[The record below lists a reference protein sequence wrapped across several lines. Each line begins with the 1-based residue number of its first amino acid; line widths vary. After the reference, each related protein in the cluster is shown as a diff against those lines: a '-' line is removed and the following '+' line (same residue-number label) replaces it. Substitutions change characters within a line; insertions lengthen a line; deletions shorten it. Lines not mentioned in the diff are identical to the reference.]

1 MKKLTPILVVD
12 TIEECLPFWV
22 DRLGFQRT
30 LEVPEGDRLGFVM
43 LVNGSVEVMLQS
55 RASIRN
61 DLPVLAD
68 DEYRSVLY
76 IEVEALEPVE
86 AALEGVEQV
95 FPRRETFYGSTE
107 IGVRDPVG
115 NVITFAQFQRQE
127 DA

>member
-1 MKKLTPILVVD
+1 MKKLTPILVVE

-30 LEVPEGDRLGFVM
+30 LEIPEGDRLGFVM

-55 RASIRN
+55 RASVRN

-76 IEVEALEPVE
+76 VEVEELEPVE

-107 IGVRDPVG
+107 IGVRDPAG
-115 NVITFAQFQRQE
+115 NAITFAQFQRSE

>member
-1 MKKLTPILVVD
+1 MKKLTPILVVE
-12 TIEECLPFWV
+12 TIEDCLPFWV
-22 DRLGFQRT
+22 DKLGFQKT
-30 LEVPEGDRLGFVM
+30 LEVPEGDGLGFAM

-68 DEYRSVLY
+68 AEYRSVLY
-76 IEVEALEPVE
+76 IEVEALEPIE

-115 NVITFAQFQRQE
+115 NVITFAQFQR
-127 DA
+127 